1 MSLNRRKSIYLC
13 GNANK
18 FGAGTGTDLRRK
30 FYLSRSIVKSDKH
43 KAAMT

>member
-18 FGAGTGTDLRRK
+18 FGAGTGTEFATKVLFVAQHRQKAISTKRR
-30 FYLSRSIVKSDKH
+30 
-43 KAAMT
+43 